1 MQAAIQTV
9 RYISGMCLKAEPQP
23 HRFLSEGRR
32 NSYVATILDASP
44 EKLSFVLP
52 RTIGATSGRITDL
65 TRWELLRP
73 KDFALPR
80 YFCGNGLLGNSRQ
93 QRGGSRHKKSTNSP
107 THCQAPHLFAAIAW
121 GHALDPADRPDE
133 PDHTA
138 RSPMFCGRRQPSCD
152 DTSRTTRECHVRIC
166 ERLGVKFPGPTR
178 QKPTPNSIHNSVTK

>member
-1 MQAAIQTV
+1 
-9 RYISGMCLKAEPQP
+9 MCLKAEPQP

-80 YFCGNGLLGNSRQ
+80 YFRADGFGACAGGRQGNYR
-93 QRGGSRHKKSTNSP
+93 KKK
-107 THCQAPHLFAAIAW
+107 
-121 GHALDPADRPDE
+121 E
-133 PDHTA
+133 
-138 RSPMFCGRRQPSCD
+138 
-152 DTSRTTRECHVRIC
+152 
-166 ERLGVKFPGPTR
+166 
-178 QKPTPNSIHNSVTK
+178 